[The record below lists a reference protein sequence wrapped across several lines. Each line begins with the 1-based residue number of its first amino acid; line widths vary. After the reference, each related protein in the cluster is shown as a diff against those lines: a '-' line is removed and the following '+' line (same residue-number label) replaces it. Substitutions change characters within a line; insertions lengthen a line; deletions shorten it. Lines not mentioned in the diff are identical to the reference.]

1 MFERTFSFWRR
12 LVNKVHPSQVP
23 ASQERRLWVRYPAE
37 LQTNVQLAAEAET
50 AQPTRF
56 SVSVRDISLGGA
68 NLLADRA
75 FETGQM
81 LGIELPQAGKDESHT
96 VLACIVRVVPEGPG
110 QWALG
115 CVFSREL
122 TDEDLEGFGAKRVRH
137 PPSDQRTWMRFV
149 TKLKANFQKVGD
161 PENRT
166 YSGQVLNLSAS
177 GVGLDVKVAVDAGT
191 LLSVDLIGTEGK
203 VIRTILACV
212 VHVTT
217 KSAQE
222 WSLGCNFIRQ
232 LSEED
237 LKALI

>member
-12 LVNKVHPSQVP
+12 LVSKVQHPP
-23 ASQERRLWVRYPAE
+23 AAAPQDRRLWIRYPAE
-37 LQTNVQLAAEAET
+37 LETNVQLASEAL
-50 AQPTRF
+50 QQSRF
-56 SVSVRDISLGGA
+56 SASVRDISLGGA
-68 NLLADRA
+68 HLLVDRA

-81 LGIELPQAGKDESHT
+81 LSLELPQAGSEESHT
-96 VLACIVRVVPEGPG
+96 VLACIVRVVPLGEG

-137 PPSDQRTWMRFV
+137 PPSDQRTWMRFPIN
-149 TKLKANFQKVGD
+149 LKANFQIIGD
-161 PENRT
+161 PANR
-166 YSGQVLNLSAS
+166 SFSAQVINLSAN
-177 GVGLDVKVAVDAGT
+177 GVGLEVTLAIDAGA
-191 LLSVDLIGTEGK
+191 LLSVDLIGTEEK

-217 KSAQE
+217 KSSNH